1 MPNWLDKLAALLRR
15 DLLIWLRYRSG
26 LVLAGAG
33 GLLEI
38 AGVYYLSRAIGP
50 GFRPDGMESYA
61 FLLVGTGLYTFLLMG
76 ISSFVSAIQEAQQA
90 GTLEVLMTSP
100 TGGSTVL
107 VLSAVSSLAASA
119 TTFCLYV
126 TAGLLLAG
134 FRFRYASLLPAS
146 AVLLLSF
153 AVAAALGLATA
164 AVQVLTQKGSAIL
177 WILGSAVWMLAGA
190 MFPISAL
197 PRWLQLVALAIPMT
211 HALRAMRLAL
221 FGAGWPAGLANEI
234 AILAGFAVLFLPLGL
249 IVFERAL
256 REARM
261 SGSLSHY

>member
-1 MPNWLDKLAALLRR
+1 
-15 DLLIWLRYRSG
+15 
-26 LVLAGAG
+26 LV
-33 GLLEI
+33 
-38 AGVYYLSRAIGP
+38 
-50 GFRPDGMESYA
+50 
-61 FLLVGTGLYTFLLMG
+61 
-76 ISSFVSAIQEAQQA
+76 
-90 GTLEVLMTSP
+90 
-100 TGGSTVL
+100 
-107 VLSAVSSLAASA
+107 
-119 TTFCLYV
+119 
-126 TAGLLLAG
+126 
-134 FRFRYASLLPAS
+134 
-146 AVLLLSF
+146 
-153 AVAAALGLATA
+153 TA

-211 HALRAMRLAL
+211 HALKAMRLAL